1 MITIADLHCAY
12 GDKPVLNIPAY
23 EMAPGV
29 HGIVGLNGAGKTT
42 LLNALYGFGRNAT
55 AKVQWKGA
63 DMGHWNTAFQEAESF
78 FYPGITGGE
87 FLQLFMRGGSTTHLP
102 GLNELLELPLND
114 LITTYSTGMRRKL
127 AILGVLH
134 LDREVLLLDEPM
146 NGLDLASVRVLEAIV
161 RKLAEKGRTILI
173 TSHVL
178 GPLVTM
184 CDRIHLLQHGRF
196 TRVFERG
203 ATVGLEEA
211 LFTEL
216 DRRTNT
222 VLDTWGAD
230 GTRDPSSF
238 PNRSDLHGAHRPH
251 PHHKQ
256 ANEHSWWQSLPILIC
271 PGSGSD

>member
-63 DMGHWNTAFQEAESF
+63 DMGHWNTAFQEAESYF
-78 FYPGITGGE
+78 HPGITGGE
-87 FLQLFMRGGSTTHLP
+87 YLQLFMRGGSTKDLP
-102 GLNELLELPLND
+102 GLNELLELPLD
-114 LITTYSTGMRRKL
+114 ELITTYSTGMRRKL

-146 NGLDLASVRVLEAIV
+146 NGLDLASVRVVEAIV
-161 RKLAEKGRTILI
+161 RKLAESGRTILI

-178 GPLVTM
+178 GPLITL

-196 TRVFERG
+196 TRVFERD
-203 ATVGLEEA
+203 ATDGLEEA
-211 LFTEL
+211 LFAEL
-216 DRRTNT
+216 DKRTS
-222 VLDTWGAD
+222 AAME
-230 GTRDPSSF
+230 R
-238 PNRSDLHGAHRPH
+238 
-251 PHHKQ
+251 
-256 ANEHSWWQSLPILIC
+256 WQ
-271 PGSGSD
+271 